1 MERKWR
7 AVMSSKKGSLHK
19 LLAFADKFAQEQFR
33 DDGEVRSFWLCETGA
48 GVRFFV
54 DAPHHN
60 VAEKVVVDRRLRD
73 LFLDK
78 DVAAY
83 VHCAECWLH
92 EPDFSS
98 KREAVVLS
106 GEARDVDTT
115 LLRIRSI
122 LRPTNGKPTLA
133 PPSNWDGGTQRGRFT
148 RMFEPE
154 PEQVEIPV
162 VTTH

>member
-1 MERKWR
+1 
-7 AVMSSKKGSLHK
+7 MSSKKGTLHQ

-33 DDGEVRSFWLCETGA
+33 DDGEARSFWLCETGA

-54 DAPHHN
+54 DAPHRN
-60 VAEKVVVDRRLRD
+60 IAEKAIVDRGLRAM
-73 LFLDK
+73 FADK

-83 VHCAECWLH
+83 VHCAECWLRD
-92 EPDFSS
+92 EDDGFQE

-106 GEARDVDTT
+106 GEARDTDTT
-115 LLRIRSI
+115 LMRVCYI

-133 PPSNWDGGTQRGRFT
+133 PPRCLDGCNQRGRFA

-154 PEQVEIPV
+154 PERTELPV
-162 VTTH
+162 PTKH